1 MRRSRRPS
9 QIRIELA
16 PFVDVV
22 LVLLIFFIVASTLS
36 VRQKG
41 LNVKLP
47 SAQSGV
53 DAPRGVVL
61 SVDESQSMMLDD
73 KAIAFSDVSERV
85 KDLIQA
91 NSQTHVIIHADRSV
105 PYNLVIGLLDQVRLG
120 GCFSVVLEAQQQK
133 ASARK

>member
-22 LVLLIFFIVASTLS
+22 LVLLIFFIVASTLA

-53 DAPRGVVL
+53 DAPKGVIL
-61 SVDESQSMMLDD
+61 SVDESQTLMLDD
-73 KAIAFSDVSERV
+73 KSVTFGDVSERI
-85 KDLIQA
+85 KEMIQS
-91 NSQTHVIIHADRSV
+91 NPQTHVIIHADQAV
-105 PYNLVIGLLDQVRLG
+105 PYHLVIGLLDQVRLG
-120 GCFSVVLEAQQQK
+120 GCFSVVLEAEKKK
-133 ASARK
+133 ASAGK